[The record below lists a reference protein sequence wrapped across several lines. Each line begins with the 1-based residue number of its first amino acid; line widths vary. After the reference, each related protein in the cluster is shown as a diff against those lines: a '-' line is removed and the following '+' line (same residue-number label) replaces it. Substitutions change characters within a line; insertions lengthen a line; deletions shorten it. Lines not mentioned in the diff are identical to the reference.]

1 MTNGSTPTVAIAGAS
16 GFVGRALSPYLLPDF
31 RVIGLARR
39 PESDPPAA
47 GREWRKCDLFSLLEC
62 EQALVGVDTAVY
74 LVHSMLPSA
83 RLTQGTFPDLDLIIA
98 DNFARSAA
106 KTGVKHIVYLGGLVP
121 DVPVL
126 SRHIQSRLEVEQT
139 LGSHG
144 IPVTTLRA
152 GIIIGRGGA
161 SFEMLRSIV
170 QRAPLIFC
178 PACADSLTQPV
189 ALSDVLQLLRHCVR
203 NPSNR
208 NRSFDIGSVDV
219 LSYRE
224 LLEQMA
230 RILGRKPK
238 LIAMPHVTLR
248 RVGFWLRLIS
258 GGSKNLVLPLV
269 ESMQHS
275 MVARD
280 RRLQDAAGVPGLG
293 FLEAV
298 QAALREGKGGDRP
311 FRRFKWFRHRGTR
324 VGVRSVQ
331 RIPLPGG
338 KSAQWV
344 ALQYDIWLP
353 LFFKRFLRAEVD
365 SRRNLVIRTRFP
377 CMILLELS
385 YDHERSSRSDR
396 QLFYITGGILARKT
410 LRMTGRPRLEFREVL
425 NGTQILVAIHDYLPT
440 LPWPIYNLT
449 QAYAHL
455 WVMRHFARD
464 LPKRI
469 EENIRPEGT
478 PRT

>member
-1 MTNGSTPTVAIAGAS
+1 MATVAIAGVS
-16 GFVGRALSPYLLPDF
+16 GFVGRALSQYLLPDF

-47 GREWRKCDLFSLLEC
+47 GLEWRKCDLFSLLEC

-106 KTGVKHIVYLGGLVP
+106 KAGVKHIVYLGGLVP
-121 DVPVL
+121 DAPAL

-161 SFEMLRSIV
+161 SYEMLRSVV
-170 QRAPLIFC
+170 QRAPLILC
-178 PACADSLTQPV
+178 PECADSLTQPV
-189 ALSDVLQLLRHCVR
+189 ALSDVLQLLRYSIK
-203 NPSNR
+203 NPSDR
-208 NRSFDIGSVDV
+208 NRYFDIGSVDV

-224 LLEQMA
+224 LLGQMA
-230 RILGRKPK
+230 RVMGRKLK
-238 LIAMPHVTLR
+238 LLAMVGATPR
-248 RVGFWLRLIS
+248 RVSFWLHLIS
-258 GGSKNLVLPLV
+258 GAPKSLVLPLV

-275 MVARD
+275 MVVRN
-280 RRLQDAAGVPGLG
+280 RCLQDAAGVPGLG

-298 QAALREGKGGDRP
+298 QAALREGKGEDRP
-311 FRRFKWFRHRGTR
+311 FRRSKRFRHRATR
-324 VGVRSVQ
+324 AGVRSVQ
-331 RIPLPGG
+331 RISLPGG

-344 ALQYDIWLP
+344 ALQYAVWLP
-353 LFFKRFLRAEVD
+353 LFFKRFLRAEVN
-365 SRRNLVIRTRFP
+365 SRRNLEIRTRFP
-377 CMILLELS
+377 RMILLELS

-440 LPWPIYNLT
+440 IPWPIYNLT
-449 QAYAHL
+449 QARAHL
-455 WVMRHFARD
+455 WVMRCFARD
-464 LPKRI
+464 LPTLI
-469 EENIRPEGT
+469 EENIRSEGR

>member
-1 MTNGSTPTVAIAGAS
+1 M
-16 GFVGRALSPYLLPDF
+16 
-31 RVIGLARR
+31 
-39 PESDPPAA
+39 
-47 GREWRKCDLFSLLEC
+47 
-62 EQALVGVDTAVY
+62 
-74 LVHSMLPSA
+74 
-83 RLTQGTFPDLDLIIA
+83 
-98 DNFARSAA
+98 
-106 KTGVKHIVYLGGLVP
+106 
-121 DVPVL
+121 
-126 SRHIQSRLEVEQT
+126 
-139 LGSHG
+139 
-144 IPVTTLRA
+144 
-152 GIIIGRGGA
+152 
-161 SFEMLRSIV
+161 
-170 QRAPLIFC
+170 
-178 PACADSLTQPV
+178 
-189 ALSDVLQLLRHCVR
+189 
-203 NPSNR
+203 
-208 NRSFDIGSVDV
+208 
-219 LSYRE
+219 
-224 LLEQMA
+224 
-230 RILGRKPK
+230 
-238 LIAMPHVTLR
+238 
-248 RVGFWLRLIS
+248 
-258 GGSKNLVLPLV
+258 
-269 ESMQHS
+269 
-275 MVARD
+275 
-280 RRLQDAAGVPGLG
+280 
-293 FLEAV
+293 
-298 QAALREGKGGDRP
+298 
-311 FRRFKWFRHRGTR
+311 
-324 VGVRSVQ
+324 Q

-344 ALQYDIWLP
+344 ALQYDVWLP